1 MAEELIYKLNFE
13 GADESTKNLAK
24 LKKELADLTAK
35 QKENK
40 EALKLGT
47 ISQEEYYESQVKLE
61 AETKSLKE
69 ATRQAETAYMAN
81 AKASAGAGM
90 SIKQLSAEL
99 SKNKKAYQNLS
110 KEEREN
116 DAIGGELLRTIQA
129 QDAEYKEL
137 QVSIGNTQVMVGS
150 YSDAIQSSLPLMGSF
165 GGQIQSIIGTL
176 GQVKEAFSKIGTV
189 VGNQRTVVQGFG
201 KSTQSTSNDINGMSA
216 SIGNATASTIGYSQA
231 QNISNS
237 ATQSATASTI
247 GFQRATQSA
256 TASTQ
261 AQAVATNVSSKS
273 LKLFR
278 IALIRTGIGAIVVA
292 LGSLI
297 AAFASTQR
305 GADAIARALAPVK
318 EIFAVFV
325 GFLQDKAFAI
335 FDRLKEAI
343 NTPKQ
348 AFQDLLGFV
357 KDVVINRFKGLQMFF
372 EGWGNIFVGSWQTLG
387 LKLKKV
393 LNNVPIIGAG
403 LGKEALAKLDKDIA
417 MAKKKVT
424 DGAQKMKK
432 GLAQATAMDA
442 VKEGFN
448 KAGKAMDEAT
458 LRRNEMEKLLI
469 KIRKSEITLNRDL
482 ERNRRK
488 MEEQKLI
495 LENQLLPIE
504 ERNKAGKEY
513 MRLLDENV
521 KRESDISKMKLKH
534 AYLSMKAND
543 SDDEQKKAYY
553 DMIAENERML
563 AEATGRR
570 IEVQNKLNDFQ
581 KQDIQKQ
588 KEALKELEDKK
599 LEALTKNQI
608 AELEARKATLENN
621 ILTAEFEM
629 EKQTALNEE
638 YLNNKLF
645 ANRNNQKKL
654 TEIQNEALQSE
665 FERKKRLEEELYNLK
680 ITLTKE
686 GAQEELK
693 QKELELKSELDK
705 ELANEKNTLQI
716 KKFLR
721 EQYEQELLDLKNQ
734 SLVAQNQTELEIT
747 RAHELNLLNLKNE
760 FAEKDRQN
768 KINEENKRKEKQQ
781 ERVDAAQKVGDELF
795 KADVRRIEATQKREI
810 DSLTLRRQAG
820 EISQEEYEKKRL
832 QIEKD
837 AFEKKKNLDIK
848 QVLMNSAVAVS
859 KMLSQ
864 GGAFSLPLLIAL
876 AAQTAGQIATI
887 KAQKFRFGGNVGG
900 KLHSQGGTMIE
911 AEKGEAVIMREA
923 VNPITAPILSAINTA
938 YGGNPIEAIGQKNAP
953 MQMQP
958 QRIEVVNVA
967 TETTNIANRV
977 KNLQNAR
984 RI

>member
-1 MAEELIYKLNFE
+1 MAEELIYRLNFE
-13 GADESTKNLAK
+13 GADEATQNLAK
-24 LKKELADLTAK
+24 LKKELADLTNQ
-35 QKENK
+35 QKANK
-40 EALKLGT
+40 EALKQGT
-47 ISQEEYYESQVKLE
+47 ISQDEYYESQVKLE

-99 SKNKKAYQNLS
+99 SKNKQAYQNLS

-116 DAIGGELLRTIQA
+116 AEIGGKLLKTIQE

-150 YSDAIQSSLPLMGSF
+150 YSDAIQSSLPLMGGF
-165 GGQIQSIIGTL
+165 GGKIQTIIGTL
-176 GQVKEAFSKIGTV
+176 KQIKIALKAYEMAM
-189 VGNQRTVVQGFG
+189 
-201 KSTQSTSNDINGMSA
+201 KS
-216 SIGNATASTIGYSQA
+216 
-231 QNISNS
+231 
-237 ATQSATASTI
+237 
-247 GFQRATQSA
+247 
-256 TASTQ
+256 
-261 AQAVATNVSSKS
+261 QAVATNVSSGS

-278 IALIRTGIGAIVVA
+278 IALISTGIGAIVVA

-297 AAFASTQR
+297 AAFVSTQR
-305 GADAIARALAPVK
+305 GADAITKAIAPLK

-325 GFLQDKAFAI
+325 GFLQDKALEI

-343 NTPKQ
+343 DNPKQ
-348 AFQDLLGFV
+348 AFIDLLNFI
-357 KDVVINRFKGLQMFF
+357 KQSVINRFKGITMYF
-372 EGWGNIFVGSWQTLG
+372 EGWAQTFVNVFKAFG
-387 LKLKKV
+387 LKLKRT
-393 LNNVPIIGAG
+393 LNDVPIIGSG
-403 LGKEALAKLDKDIA
+403 LDPKALKKLDKDIETA
-417 MAKKKVT
+417 VKK
-424 DGAQKMKK
+424 
-432 GLAQATAMDA
+432 
-442 VKEGFN
+442 VKEGAEKMANGALQAASGIEKPFDKIKKGFKDAAN
-448 KAGKAMDEAT
+448 AASVAEKRAQQ
-458 LRRNEMEKLLI
+458 MEKLVVA
-469 KIRKSEITLNRDL
+469 IRQSEITLNRDL

-513 MRLLDENV
+513 MRLLDENI
-521 KRESDISKMKLKH
+521 KRESDISKMKLEH
-534 AYLSMKAND
+534 ARLSMEAND
-543 SDDEQKKAYY
+543 TDDEQKKAYY
-553 DMIAENERML
+553 DMVAENESML
-563 AEATGRR
+563 AEATGKR

-581 KQDIQKQ
+581 KQAIAEAKKQEEERIKAQQEAEKEAQKTALENQKQ
-588 KEALKELEDKK
+588 ALQERIALE
-599 LEALTKNQI
+599 
-608 AELEARKATLENN
+608 
-621 ILTAEFEM
+621 EFEQRK
-629 EKQTALNEE
+629 KQILFNGTKQEE
-638 YLNNKLF
+638 YEMEV
-645 ANRNNQKKL
+645 AHQK
-654 TEIQNEALQSE
+654 
-665 FERKKRLEEELYNLK
+665 
-680 ITLTKE
+680 TL
-686 GAQEELK
+686 
-693 QKELELKSELDK
+693 LELKLEYVKLSGDSEVEIKRETD
-705 ELANEKNTLQI
+705 LA
-716 KKFLR
+716 
-721 EQYEQELLDLKNQ
+721 LL
-734 SLVAQNQTELEIT
+734 ELE
-747 RAHELNLLNLKNE
+747 
-760 FAEKDRQN
+760 QQ
-768 KINEENKRKEKQQ
+768 KINEEKAQAKERQDYMLSLKAENAKKTQ
-781 ERVDAAQKVGDELF
+781 EQVDTAQSVGEEVF
-795 KADVRRIEATQKREI
+795 KAEVRRIEATQKREI

-832 QIEKD
+832 QIEKE
-837 AFEKKKNLDIK
+837 AFKKKQNLDIK

-859 KMLSQ
+859 KIIGQTGVLSIP
-864 GGAFSLPLLIAL
+864 ALVAL

>member
-13 GADESTKNLAK
+13 GADDATKNLAK

-99 SKNKKAYQNLS
+99 SKNKQAYQNLS

-116 DAIGGELLRTIQA
+116 DAIGGELLRTIQE
-129 QDAEYKEL
+129 QDKEYKEL

-176 GQVKEAFSKIGTV
+176 GQVKEAFSKIGAV

-237 ATQSATASTI
+237 ATQEATASTI

-256 TASTQ
+256 TASTK

-273 LKLFR
+273 LKLLR
-278 IALIRTGIGAIVVA
+278 IALISTGIGAIVVA

-297 AAFASTQR
+297 GAFASTQR
-305 GADAIARALAPVK
+305 GADAIARALGPVK

-325 GFLQDKAFAI
+325 GFLQDKALAI

-343 NTPKQ
+343 NNPKQ
-348 AFQDLLGFV
+348 AFVDLLGFV

-372 EGWGNIFVGSWQTLG
+372 EGWGNNFVGSWQTLG

-403 LGKEALAKLDKDIA
+403 LGKDALAKLDKDIA
-417 MAKKKVT
+417 RAEKKVT

-432 GLAQATAMDA
+432 GLAQATGMDVIA
-442 VKEGFN
+442 EGFN
-448 KAGKAMDEAT
+448 KAGKAMDEASKRAQRMQDI
-458 LRRNEMEKLLI
+458 LVA
-469 KIRKSEITLNRDL
+469 IRKSEITLNRDL

-521 KRESDISKMKLKH
+521 KRESDISKMKLEH
-534 AYLSMKAND
+534 ARLSMEAND
-543 SDDEQKKAYY
+543 TDDEQKKAYY
-553 DMIAENERML
+553 DMVAENERML

-581 KQDIQKQ
+581 KQAIADVKKQEEERLKAQAEAEKEAQKTALENQKQ
-588 KEALKELEDKK
+588 ALQERIALE
-599 LEALTKNQI
+599 
-608 AELEARKATLENN
+608 
-621 ILTAEFEM
+621 EFEFKK
-629 EKQTALNEE
+629 KQILFGGTQQEE
-638 YLNNKLF
+638 YEMEV
-645 ANRNNQKKL
+645 AHQK
-654 TEIQNEALQSE
+654 TM
-665 FERKKRLEEELYNLK
+665 
-680 ITLTKE
+680 
-686 GAQEELK
+686 
-693 QKELELKSELDK
+693 
-705 ELANEKNTLQI
+705 
-716 KKFLR
+716 
-721 EQYEQELLDLKNQ
+721 LDLKLEYAKIAGN
-734 SLVAQNQTELEIT
+734 SEVEVKRETDLAILELEKQ
-747 RAHELNLLNLKNE
+747 RVDKLKE
-760 FAEKDRQN
+760 DEKERQEYQLGLKAEQAK
-768 KINEENKRKEKQQ
+768 KQQ
-781 ERVDAAQKVGDELF
+781 EQVDAAQKVGDELF
-795 KADVRRIEATQKREI
+795 KNEVRRIEATQKREI

-832 QIEKD
+832 EIEKK
-837 AFEKKKNLDIK
+837 AFKEKQNLDVK
-848 QVLMNSAVAVS
+848 QVLINAVVGAS
-859 KMLSQ
+859 KLISQ
-864 GGAFSLPLLIAL
+864 LGIGAIPALVAL
-876 AAQTAGQIATI
+876 AAQTAGQVANI

-967 TETTNIANRV
+967 TETTNISNRV

>member
-99 SKNKKAYQNLS
+99 SKNKQAYQNLS

-116 DAIGGELLRTIQA
+116 DAIGGELLRTIEA
-129 QDAEYKEL
+129 QDKEYKDL

-150 YSDAIQSSLPLMGSF
+150 YSSAIQSSLPLMGSF
-165 GGQIQSIIGTL
+165 GGQIQTIIGTL
-176 GQVKEAFSKIGTV
+176 GQIKTALKAYEMAM
-189 VGNQRTVVQGFG
+189 
-201 KSTQSTSNDINGMSA
+201 KS
-216 SIGNATASTIGYSQA
+216 
-231 QNISNS
+231 
-237 ATQSATASTI
+237 
-247 GFQRATQSA
+247 
-256 TASTQ
+256 
-261 AQAVATNVSSKS
+261 QAVATNVSSKS

-278 IALIRTGIGAIVVA
+278 IALISTGIGAIVVA

-297 AAFASTQR
+297 AAFVSTQR
-305 GADAIARALAPVK
+305 GADAITKAIAPLK

-325 GFLQDKAFAI
+325 GFLQDKAI
-335 FDRLKEAI
+335 ETFDRLKEAI
-343 NTPKQ
+343 DNPKQ
-348 AFQDLLGFV
+348 AFIDLLNFI
-357 KDVVINRFKGLQMFF
+357 KQSVINRFKGVTMYF
-372 EGWGNIFVGSWQTLG
+372 EGWAQTFVGAWQTLG

-403 LGKEALAKLDKDIA
+403 LGKDALAKLDKDIA
-417 MAKKKVT
+417 RAQKKVT
-424 DGAQKMKK
+424 DGAQKMAN
-432 GLAQATAMDA
+432 GLLQSASGIEKPFDKIKQGFKDVSKAVGDAEKRAQ
-442 VKEGFN
+442 K
-448 KAGKAMDEAT
+448 
-458 LRRNEMEKLLI
+458 MEKLVI
-469 KIRKSEITLNRDL
+469 SIRKSEITLNRDL

-513 MRLLDENV
+513 MRLLDENI
-521 KRESDISKMKLKH
+521 KRESDISKMKLEH
-534 AYLSMKAND
+534 ARLSMEAND
-543 SDDEQKKAYY
+543 TDDIQKKEYY
-553 DMIAENERML
+553 DMVADNERML

-570 IEVQNKLNDFQ
+570 KEVQNKLNDFQ
-581 KQDIQKQ
+581 KQAIADVKKQEEERLKAQAEAEKEAQKTALENQKQ
-588 KEALKELEDKK
+588 ALQERIALEEFEFKKKQILFGGTQQEEYEMEVAHQKTMLDLKLEYAKIAGDSEVEVKRETDLAILELE
-599 LEALTKNQI
+599 
-608 AELEARKATLENN
+608 
-621 ILTAEFEM
+621 
-629 EKQTALNEE
+629 KQ
-638 YLNNKLF
+638 
-645 ANRNNQKKL
+645 R
-654 TEIQNEALQSE
+654 I
-665 FERKKRLEEELYNLK
+665 
-680 ITLTKE
+680 
-686 GAQEELK
+686 
-693 QKELELKSELDK
+693 DK
-705 ELANEKNTLQI
+705 EKEDAKERQEYQMGLKADKA
-716 KKFLR
+716 KK
-721 EQYEQELLDLKNQ
+721 EQELY
-734 SLVAQNQTELEIT
+734 
-747 RAHELNLLNLKNE
+747 
-760 FAEKDRQN
+760 
-768 KINEENKRKEKQQ
+768 
-781 ERVDAAQKVGDELF
+781 DAGEKVGQEAF
-795 KADVRRIEATQKREI
+795 KAELRRIEATQKREI

-832 QIEKD
+832 EIEKK
-837 AFEKKKNLDIK
+837 AFKEKQNLDVK
-848 QVLMNSAVAVS
+848 QVLINAVVGAS
-859 KMLSQ
+859 KLISQ
-864 GGAFSLPLLIAL
+864 LGIGAIPALVAL
-876 AAQTAGQIATI
+876 AAQTAGQVANI

>member
-1 MAEELIYKLNFE
+1 MAEELIYRLNFE

-40 EALKLGT
+40 EALKQGT

-99 SKNKKAYQNLS
+99 SKNKQAYQNLS

-116 DAIGGELLRTIQA
+116 DAIGGKLLRTIQE
-129 QDAEYKEL
+129 QDKEYKDL
-137 QVSIGNTQVMVGS
+137 QVSIGNNQVMVGS
-150 YSDAIQSSLPLMGSF
+150 YKDAVNSTLPILGGLGSQIKGVTATLEQIKQSMLGFTTAMKA
-165 GGQIQSIIGTL
+165 QS
-176 GQVKEAFSKIGTV
+176 
-189 VGNQRTVVQGFG
+189 
-201 KSTQSTSNDINGMSA
+201 
-216 SIGNATASTIGYSQA
+216 
-231 QNISNS
+231 
-237 ATQSATASTI
+237 
-247 GFQRATQSA
+247 
-256 TASTQ
+256 
-261 AQAVATNVSSKS
+261 VATNGSVKT
-273 LKLFR
+273 LKLLR
-278 IALIRTGIGAIVVA
+278 IALISTGIGAIVVA

-305 GADAIARALAPVK
+305 GADAIARALGPVK

-325 GFLQDKAFAI
+325 GFLQDKALAI

-343 NTPKQ
+343 NNPKQ

-372 EGWGNIFVGSWQTLG
+372 EGWGNTFVGSWQTLG

-403 LGKEALAKLDKDIA
+403 LGKDALAKLDKDIA
-417 MAKKKVT
+417 TAEKKVT

-432 GLAQATAMDA
+432 GLAQATGIDTM
-442 VKEGFN
+442 VEGFN
-448 KAGKAMDEAT
+448 KASKAVDEAT
-458 LRRNEMEKLLI
+458 KRRNKMENLRIEIEQLEAREKLEVA
-469 KIRKSEITLNRDL
+469 RL
-482 ERNRRK
+482 ERRIKEEAEIRRNTSATDAERK
-488 MEEQKLI
+488 RAALNEIKLLEQQKNIQDTLLSKRIQLME
-495 LENQLLPIE
+495 
-504 ERNKAGKEY
+504 
-513 MRLLDENV
+513 
-521 KRESDISKMKLKH
+521 
-534 AYLSMKAND
+534 LSQMAND
-543 SDDEQKKAYY
+543 TNRK
-553 DMIAENERML
+553 
-563 AEATGRR
+563 G
-570 IEVQNKLNDFQ
+570 NKELNDLMAQREQIEADFIMKKTKTEQ
-581 KQDIQKQ
+581 ELNSQQ
-588 KEALKELEDKK
+588 KEALANLQKAQEEANKKAEEEAKKRAQEEKEIAKKVAEDKIR
-599 LEALTKNQI
+599 E
-608 AELEARKATLENN
+608 
-621 ILTAEFEM
+621 AEFEFKK
-629 EKQTALNEE
+629 KQILFGGTQQEE
-638 YLNNKLF
+638 YEMEV
-645 ANRNNQKKL
+645 AHQK
-654 TEIQNEALQSE
+654 TM
-665 FERKKRLEEELYNLK
+665 
-680 ITLTKE
+680 
-686 GAQEELK
+686 
-693 QKELELKSELDK
+693 LELKLEYAKIAGDSEVEVKRETDLALLELEKQRIDK
-705 ELANEKNTLQI
+705 LKEDEKERQETALSLKDAQA
-716 KKFLR
+716 KK
-721 EQYEQELLDLKNQ
+721 EQELYDAGEKLGQEAFK
-734 SLVAQNQTELEIT
+734 VEL
-747 RAHELNLLNLKNE
+747 
-760 FAEKDRQN
+760 
-768 KINEENKRKEKQQ
+768 
-781 ERVDAAQKVGDELF
+781 
-795 KADVRRIEATQKREI
+795 RRIEATQKREI

-859 KMLSQ
+859 KMLAQ
-864 GGAFSLPLLIAL
+864 GGVLSIPAL
-876 AAQTAGQIATI
+876 AVLAVQTAGQIATI

>member
-13 GADESTKNLAK
+13 GADDATKNLAK

-99 SKNKKAYQNLS
+99 SKNKQAYQNLS

-150 YSDAIQSSLPLMGSF
+150 YSDAIQSSLPIMGGF
-165 GGQIQSIIGTL
+165 GGQIQTIIGTL
-176 GQVKEAFSKIGTV
+176 GQIKTALT
-189 VGNQRTVVQGFG
+189 GFTTAM
-201 KSTQSTSNDINGMSA
+201 KAQ
-216 SIGNATASTIGYSQA
+216 ATA
-231 QNISNS
+231 
-237 ATQSATASTI
+237 
-247 GFQRATQSA
+247 
-256 TASTQ
+256 
-261 AQAVATNVSSKS
+261 TNGSVKT

-278 IALIRTGIGAIVVA
+278 IALISTGIGAIVVA

-297 AAFASTQR
+297 GAFASTQR

-325 GFLQDKAFAI
+325 GFLQDKALAI

-343 NTPKQ
+343 NNPKQ

-372 EGWGNIFVGSWQTLG
+372 EGWGNNFVGSWQTLG

-403 LGKEALAKLDKDIA
+403 LGKDALAKLDKDIA
-417 MAKKKVT
+417 IAEKKVT

-432 GLAQATAMDA
+432 GLAQATGMDA
-442 VKEGFN
+442 VVEGFN
-448 KAGKAMDEAT
+448 KAGKAMDEASKRAQRMQDI
-458 LRRNEMEKLLI
+458 LVA
-469 KIRKSEITLNRDL
+469 IRKSEITLNRDL

-521 KRESDISKMKLKH
+521 KRESDISKMKLEH
-534 AYLSMKAND
+534 ARLSMEAND
-543 SDDEQKKAYY
+543 TDDQAKREYY

-581 KQDIQKQ
+581 KQAIADVKKQEEERLKAQAEAEKEAQKTALENQKQ
-588 KEALKELEDKK
+588 ALQERIALEEFEFKKKQILFGGTQQEEYEMEVAHQKTMLDLKLEYAKIAGDSEVEVKRETDLAILELEKQRVDKLKEDEKERQEYQLGLKAEQAKK
-599 LEALTKNQI
+599 
-608 AELEARKATLENN
+608 
-621 ILTAEFEM
+621 
-629 EKQTALNEE
+629 
-638 YLNNKLF
+638 
-645 ANRNNQKKL
+645 
-654 TEIQNEALQSE
+654 
-665 FERKKRLEEELYNLK
+665 
-680 ITLTKE
+680 
-686 GAQEELK
+686 
-693 QKELELKSELDK
+693 
-705 ELANEKNTLQI
+705 
-716 KKFLR
+716 
-721 EQYEQELLDLKNQ
+721 EQELYE
-734 SLVAQNQTELEIT
+734 AGE
-747 RAHELNLLNLKNE
+747 
-760 FAEKDRQN
+760 
-768 KINEENKRKEKQQ
+768 
-781 ERVDAAQKVGDELF
+781 KVGQEAF
-795 KADVRRIEATQKREI
+795 KAELRRIEATQKREI

-832 QIEKD
+832 EIEKD

-876 AAQTAGQIATI
+876 AAKTAGQIATI

>member
-13 GADESTKNLAK
+13 GADDATKNLAK

-99 SKNKKAYQNLS
+99 SKNKQAYQNLS

-150 YSDAIQSSLPLMGSF
+150 YSDAIQSSLPIMGGF
-165 GGQIQSIIGTL
+165 GGQIQTIIGTL
-176 GQVKEAFSKIGTV
+176 GQIKTALT
-189 VGNQRTVVQGFG
+189 GFTTAM
-201 KSTQSTSNDINGMSA
+201 KAQ
-216 SIGNATASTIGYSQA
+216 ATA
-231 QNISNS
+231 
-237 ATQSATASTI
+237 
-247 GFQRATQSA
+247 
-256 TASTQ
+256 
-261 AQAVATNVSSKS
+261 TNGSVKT
-273 LKLFR
+273 LKLLR
-278 IALIRTGIGAIVVA
+278 IALISTGIGAIVVA

-305 GADAIARALAPVK
+305 GADAIARALGPVK

-325 GFLQDKAFAI
+325 GFLQDKALAI

-343 NTPKQ
+343 NNPKQ
-348 AFQDLLGFV
+348 AFVDLLGFV

-372 EGWGNIFVGSWQTLG
+372 EGWGNTFVGSWQTLG

-403 LGKEALAKLDKDIA
+403 LSKEALEKLDKDIA
-417 MAKKKVT
+417 AAEKKVM

-432 GLAQATAMDA
+432 GLAQATGLDA
-442 VKEGFN
+442 VVEGFN
-448 KAGKAMDEAT
+448 KVTKASDEASKRAQRMQDI
-458 LRRNEMEKLLI
+458 LVA
-469 KIRKSEITLNRDL
+469 IRKSEITLNRDL
-482 ERNRRK
+482 QRNALK
-488 MEEQKLI
+488 MAELKSLAEDVNK
-495 LENQLLPIE
+495 PME

-513 MRLLDENV
+513 LRLLDENV
-521 KRESDISKMKLKH
+521 KREQSIMNMKLEH

-543 SDDEQKKAYY
+543 SDDQVKREYY
-553 DMIAENERML
+553 DMVAENERKQ
-563 AEATGRR
+563 AEA
-570 IEVQNKLNDFQ
+570 IEKSIEMRNKLNDFQ
-581 KQDIQKQ
+581 KQAIISVQKAQ
-588 KEALKELEDKK
+588 EDANKKAEEEA
-599 LEALTKNQI
+599 
-608 AELEARKATLENN
+608 
-621 ILTAEFEM
+621 
-629 EKQTALNEE
+629 
-638 YLNNKLF
+638 
-645 ANRNNQKKL
+645 
-654 TEIQNEALQSE
+654 
-665 FERKKRLEEELYNLK
+665 KKR
-680 ITLTKE
+680 
-686 GAQEELK
+686 AQEEKDIAKKVAEDKIREAKFEFKKK
-693 QKELELKSELDK
+693 QILFGGTQQEEYEMEVAHQKTMLELKLEYAKIAGDSEVEVKRETD
-705 ELANEKNTLQI
+705 LAIL
-716 KKFLR
+716 
-721 EQYEQELLDLKNQ
+721 
-734 SLVAQNQTELEIT
+734 ELEKQ
-747 RAHELNLLNLKNE
+747 RVDKLKE
-760 FAEKDRQN
+760 DEKERQEYQLGLKAEQAK
-768 KINEENKRKEKQQ
+768 KQQ
-781 ERVDAAQKVGDELF
+781 EQVDAAQKVGDELF
-795 KADVRRIEATQKREI
+795 KNEVRRIEATQKREI

-832 QIEKD
+832 EIEKK
-837 AFEKKKNLDIK
+837 AFKEKQNLDVK
-848 QVLMNSAVAVS
+848 QVLINAVVGAS
-859 KMLSQ
+859 KLISQ
-864 GGAFSLPLLIAL
+864 LGIGAIPALVAL
-876 AAQTAGQIATI
+876 AAQTAGQVANI

>member
-13 GADESTKNLAK
+13 GADDATKNLAK
-24 LKKELADLTAK
+24 LKKELADLTAQ
-35 QKENK
+35 QKANK
-40 EALKLGT
+40 EALKQGT

-176 GQVKEAFSKIGTV
+176 GQVKEAFSKIGAV

-237 ATQSATASTI
+237 ATQEATASTI

-256 TASTQ
+256 TASTK

-273 LKLFR
+273 LKLLR
-278 IALIRTGIGAIVVA
+278 IALISTGIGAIVVA

-297 AAFASTQR
+297 GAFASTQR

-325 GFLQDKAFAI
+325 GFLQDKALAI

-343 NTPKQ
+343 NNPKQ

-357 KDVVINRFKGLQMFF
+357 KDFVINRFKGLQMFF
-372 EGWGNIFVGSWQTLG
+372 EGWGNNFVGSWQTLG

-403 LGKEALAKLDKDIA
+403 LGKDALAKLDKDIA
-417 MAKKKVT
+417 AAEKKVT

-432 GLAQATAMDA
+432 GLAQATGMDVIA
-442 VKEGFN
+442 EGFN
-448 KAGKAMDEAT
+448 KATKAMDEASKRAQRMQDI
-458 LRRNEMEKLLI
+458 LVA
-469 KIRKSEITLNRDL
+469 IRKSEITLNRDL

-521 KRESDISKMKLKH
+521 KRESDISKMKLEH
-534 AYLSMKAND
+534 ARLSMEAND
-543 SDDEQKKAYY
+543 TDDEQKKAYY
-553 DMIAENERML
+553 DMVAENERML

-570 IEVQNKLNDFQ
+570 KEVQNKLNDFQ
-581 KQDIQKQ
+581 KQAIAEVKKQEEERLKAQAEAEKEAQKTSLENQKQ
-588 KEALKELEDKK
+588 ALQERIALE
-599 LEALTKNQI
+599 
-608 AELEARKATLENN
+608 
-621 ILTAEFEM
+621 EFEFKK
-629 EKQTALNEE
+629 KQILFGGTQQEE
-638 YLNNKLF
+638 YEMEV
-645 ANRNNQKKL
+645 AHQK
-654 TEIQNEALQSE
+654 TM
-665 FERKKRLEEELYNLK
+665 
-680 ITLTKE
+680 
-686 GAQEELK
+686 
-693 QKELELKSELDK
+693 LELKLEYAKIAGDSEVEVKRETD
-705 ELANEKNTLQI
+705 LAIL
-716 KKFLR
+716 
-721 EQYEQELLDLKNQ
+721 
-734 SLVAQNQTELEIT
+734 ELEKQ
-747 RAHELNLLNLKNE
+747 RADKLKE
-760 FAEKDRQN
+760 DAKERQEYQMGLKAEQAK
-768 KINEENKRKEKQQ
+768 KQQ
-781 ERVDAAQKVGDELF
+781 EQVDAAQKVEDELF
-795 KADVRRIEATQKREI
+795 KAEVRRIEATQKREI

-832 QIEKD
+832 EIEKD